1 MNFYRWFVVMIMAA
15 GMMIF
20 AGCEDDEGDS
30 DGAHP
35 KSTFQNNSS
44 YTVTIAYGWFVDQNG
59 YILNPSSFALAP
71 MQSKTITHAED
82 FPIYSA
88 YEPRNRVT
96 GYQSGSLYYF
106 LNRSSG
112 GSGSGDDDS
121 GSGGATIPAT
131 PAVF

>member
-1 MNFYRWFVVMIMAA
+1 MIMAA
-15 GMMIF
+15 GMMLF
-20 AGCEDDEGDS
+20 VGCDDDEGDS

-44 YTVTIAYGWFVDQNG
+44 YTVTIAYGWFVDENG
-59 YILNPSSFALAP
+59 HILCPSSFALAP
-71 MQSKTITHAED
+71 MQSKTITHAEN

-88 YEPRNRVT
+88 YEPKNKVT

-112 GSGSGDDDS
+112 GSGGGGGGDS
-121 GSGGATIPAT
+121 GGGGGTVTGFDVAN
-131 PAVF
+131 F